1 MDTIF
6 SELVSNLLKQIQ
18 ELKRENESLQE
29 QLDNVEPKEKVII
42 KQKVKVPP
50 RSMTPEEKDPFKK
63 ENYNNTK
70 SKSLSP
76 SPRHCSP

>member
-18 ELKRENESLQE
+18 ELKREIESLQE
-29 QLDNVEPKEKVII
+29 QLDNVKPK
-42 KQKVKVPP
+42 
-50 RSMTPEEKDPFKK
+50 EKDPFKK

-70 SKSLSP
+70 AKSLSP